1 MKKYALMILALG
13 FVAAGA
19 FALGWTGDNTD
30 ENREALW
37 NDPNNW
43 GGTLPTINSN
53 LWITN
58 NAPVNIIIEDGV
70 DAVGQRIMLGN
81 GGGDWVATVES
92 GASLTIKEHGWAG
105 KWWNEQHNG
114 LRVNGGDV
122 NFMGTNPL
130 DGYVFQVNPHG
141 NSSGNFLEIN
151 GGYSFFN
158 GSVRSAAW
166 GNSTTL
172 FTMTG
177 GELEVNGDFYGQSGV
192 MTTDISGGHMDVQ
205 GSFWIKQWDGD
216 GRTGV
221 ANFTGGLT
229 EAYDFQ
235 LAPNDAN
242 VDAVVDGAY
251 LLGSDTFKVTSGGDC
266 TLDLLSGVID
276 ASIFRYDE
284 AGESSTFTTSLGEGI
299 IYADR
304 FGYDSEEYPSYDAEL
319 TDDYTDVVGD
329 IVDGDISAG
338 AAGDDVYFAY
348 YPESAEGRSDD
359 FYVLSGKEPAVAQAV
374 SPYDEQKYVSTAMT
388 TVQWSNAP
396 AVSPVGAGG
405 EAVTVDTSSQSANV
419 ISYEVYLGTDKMA
432 VATDSGSG
440 SSTYQNNVMGST
452 SLDISSV
459 TLEDNTVYFWRVD
472 SVMSDASVVK
482 GRLNKFVT
490 GTEPA
495 GELAYHWKFDGSTTD
510 EIESVTAAP
519 FGGGAPQF
527 VDGFD
532 GQAYKFE
539 PDFSDPENPLYNFLT
554 VGGTSDDN
562 LFRFGYTVTAWV
574 NKLPGN
580 WSAIFQKQDRVEGE
594 PWKGWVCSLNGS
606 DVPVTAVRD
615 YGEITAETAVND
627 GEWHFVAWSYD
638 AVKNQIAVYVDGQI
652 ENKAQVSDSYA
663 DPSESNF
670 FIGAA
675 INDGE
680 PASLFTGKL
689 DDLKI
694 YHNALDVVEV
704 AQVYTEA
711 KPGETICLG
720 PVGPMDFNEDC
731 QVNLEDYA
739 MMAMDWQLCNLIPVE
754 DCE

>member
-1 MKKYALMILALG
+1 MKKYAFMILAL
-13 FVAAGA
+13 VIIVSGA
-19 FALGWTGDNTD
+19 FALNWTGDNTD

-37 NDPNNW
+37 NDPANW
-43 GGTLPTINSN
+43 GGSLPTINDV
-53 LWITN
+53 LWINN
-58 NAPVNIIIEDGV
+58 NAPVNIIVEDGV
-70 DAVGQRIMLGN
+70 DAVCSKLLLSN
-81 GGGDWVATVES
+81 GDGPFIAEVES
-92 GASLTIKEHGWAG
+92 GASLTVNEYGWAG
-105 KWWNEQHNG
+105 RYGSGNG
-114 LRVNGGDV
+114 LIVNGGEV
-122 NFMGTNPL
+122 NFMGTATDSGN
-130 DGYVFQVNPHG
+130 VFQVG
-141 NSSGNFLEIN
+141 YKGAVTGNFLEIN
-151 GGYSFFN
+151 GGHTFIN
-158 GSVRSAAW
+158 GNVRCAEWGAA
-166 GNSTTL
+166 TAAI
-172 FTMTG
+172 TMTG
-177 GELEVNGDFYGQSGV
+177 GELGVNGDFYGQSGV
-192 MTTDISGGHMDVQ
+192 MTTNISGGHIDVQ
-205 GSFWIKQWDGD
+205 GSFWIKQWSGQGD
-216 GRTGV
+216 TAE

-235 LAPNDAN
+235 LSPNNAN
-242 VDAVVDGAY
+242 VNTTVNGGY
-251 LLGSDTFKVTSGGDC
+251 LRGSDTFMITTEGDC

-276 ASIFRYDE
+276 ATIFRYDE
-284 AGESSTFTTSLGEGI
+284 AVDNTLTTSLGEGI

-304 FGYDSEEYPSYDAEL
+304 FGYDAEEYPNYDAEL
-319 TDDYTDVVGD
+319 TDDYSDVVGD
-329 IVDGDISAG
+329 IVDGDIAPG
-338 AAGDDVYFAY
+338 ASGDDVYFAY

-359 FYVLSGKEPAVAQAV
+359 FYVLSGKEPAAAQAV

-396 AVSPVGAGG
+396 AVSPVGASG
-405 EAVTVDTSSQSANV
+405 EAVTVDTSSQNANV

-432 VATDSGSG
+432 VATDTGSG
-440 SSTYQNNVMGST
+440 SSTYQGNVMGST
-452 SLDISSV
+452 ELDISSV
-459 TLEDNTVYFWRVD
+459 TLEDDTVYFWRID
-472 SVMSDASVVK
+472 SVMSDSSVVK

-510 EIESVTAAP
+510 EVQSAAAAP

-532 GQAYKFE
+532 GQAYKFA

-554 VGGTSDDN
+554 VGGTADNN

-580 WSAIFQKQDRVEGE
+580 WSAVFQKQDRVEGE

-606 DVPVTAVRD
+606 DVPVTAARD

-638 AVKNQIAVYVDGQI
+638 SVKNQIAVYVDGQI

-675 INDGE
+675 ITDGE

-689 DDLKI
+689 DDLRI
-694 YHNALDVVEV
+694 YIGAMDVVEV
-704 AQVYTEA
+704 AQMYTEA

-720 PVGPMDFNEDC
+720 PVGPMDFNDDC